1 MNQKYFFGLMGGL
14 ACAIFTT
21 PTFAS
26 EPESKPAFS
35 WEAVY
40 NADLIGPI
48 SGSAT
53 KEATFLDKLSIK
65 ASLDLEQ
72 TLGWTGASLHGQFLN
87 NSGGAPNDGMGIAD
101 GIDNIEVVSQRAKLH
116 EIYLDQTFQDGGLLF
131 RIGQFD
137 LNADF
142 YVTDSSGLFINPAFG
157 ISAELSA
164 TGSAG
169 PSIFPSTALGGMVR
183 IAPSEASYA
192 QLAVFDANAGNI
204 GDEGGI
210 PSPFKNGALVI
221 GEAGWT
227 GDGKVAFGLGGYTDK
242 QDDLRD
248 LDRLGAPAKATE
260 IGAYVL
266 VDRPIAALSEGDR
279 KANAF
284 LRLGV
289 SSGRATP
296 FSGGSQ
302 AGIYISNVF
311 ADRPDSQLGI
321 GVRYASLSARSQA
334 NARDLG
340 INPASNETG
349 LEITYADNI
358 VPWLTAQPSL
368 QIINNPGGDADAD
381 TMIVAA
387 VRFSVSF
394 ASP

>member
-1 MNQKYFFGLMGGL
+1 MHKRFLPTFISGL
-14 ACAIFTT
+14 ALVLY
-21 PTFAS
+21 AS
-26 EPESKPAFS
+26 PALAAGPVDEPAFA

-40 NADLIGPI
+40 NADLVGPI
-48 SGSAT
+48 SGSAK
-53 KEATFLDKLSIK
+53 KEAVFLDKLSVK

-72 TLGWTGASLHGQFLN
+72 TLGWTGASIHGHFLN
-87 NSGGAPNDGMGIAD
+87 NSGGSPNDALGIAD
-101 GIDNIEVVSQRAKLH
+101 GIDNIEVASQRGKLH
-116 EIYLDQTFQDGGLLF
+116 EIFLDQTFQGGNLLF

-169 PSIFPSTALGGMVR
+169 PSIFPSTALGVMVR
-183 IAPSEASYA
+183 SAPSETSYL
-192 QLAVFDANAGNI
+192 QLAVFDENAGNI

-227 GDGKVAFGLGGYTDK
+227 AEGKIAFGLWGYTDK
-242 QDDLRD
+242 QADLREV
-248 LDRLGAPAKATE
+248 DRLGTAVMATE
-260 IGAYVL
+260 TGAYIL
-266 VDRPIAALSEGDR
+266 VDQPIDALSEGAR

-296 FSGGSQ
+296 FSGASQ
-302 AGIYISNVF
+302 AGIYVSHVF
-311 ADRPDSQLGI
+311 SDRPDSQLGV
-321 GVRYASLSARSQA
+321 GVRYALLSDRYQA
-334 NARDLG
+334 NARDIG

-349 LEITYADNI
+349 LEVTYADNI
-358 VPWLTAQPSL
+358 LPWLTAQPSV
-368 QIINNPGGDADAD
+368 QVISNPGGDADAD
-381 TMIVAA
+381 TVVVAA
-387 VRFSVSF
+387 LRVSMSF
-394 ASP
+394 GSR